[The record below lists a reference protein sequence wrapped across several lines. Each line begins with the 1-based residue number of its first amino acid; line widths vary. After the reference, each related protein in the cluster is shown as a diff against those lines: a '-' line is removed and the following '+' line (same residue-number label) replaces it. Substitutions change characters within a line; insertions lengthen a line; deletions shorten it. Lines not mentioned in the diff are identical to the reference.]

1 MNNCGHSVTV
11 ARLASSREEWFN
23 STSPLQILDSFPP
36 HQAMEFR
43 KRYVKGFI
51 RPGSCNHY
59 IGVSSGNLLF
69 GMLGFTDYSGWS
81 NSNNVDADIQMRAD
95 TTPSEYIGATEL
107 LLYVLRT
114 REVKQALERKFNR
127 EINTIYSMC
136 FSSHPVISRYRKHGE
151 LITKIPIR
159 TNKQTADE
167 KLKQKANYKVRT
179 ELKAGRLIKQ
189 PCEVCGITEYVEAHH
204 RNYFNPL
211 DINWLCIEHHNERDG
226 TDETCYKIEGY
237 NLGYLFRAGSI
248 VSLKEAKARFMQK
261 WKN

>member
-1 MNNCGHSVTV
+1 MNSCGHSVTV
-11 ARLASSREEWFN
+11 ARLASNQKEWFN
-23 STSPLQILDSFPP
+23 SISPLKILDSFPP

-59 IGVSSGNLLF
+59 IGVASGDLLF
-69 GMLGFTDYSGWS
+69 GVMGFS
-81 NSNNVDADIQMRAD
+81 NPTYGNYDILMKAD
-95 TTPSEYIGATEL
+95 TTPSKYQRATEL

-114 REVKQALERKFNR
+114 KEVKEALERKFNR

-136 FSSHPVISRYRKHGE
+136 FSSHSVISRYRKHGE